1 MKCLRKSAAGSRSA
15 LSRGLT
21 LIEAL
26 VAMGIAVIA
35 GVLLLTIIVN
45 SVGIFSKQL
54 PKVQQGLGIN
64 DALSAVRNNIK
75 QANAVGSGYTDGA
88 TTYTSGAT
96 QLVLEIPAID
106 SSGNIIANAVD
117 FFIFFLDQNLL
128 RFKIFPDPL
137 SGRRYED
144 RIFSNQAESLNFQ
157 YLSNATPETEAA
169 PSEAVKVRI
178 TVTLKQKA
186 GAGFEVN
193 TATTE
198 ANLRND

>member
-1 MKCLRKSAAGSRSA
+1 MKCLSAF
-15 LSRGLT
+15 SRGLT

-26 VAMGIAVIA
+26 VAMGIAAVA

-45 SVGIFSKQL
+45 SAGIFSQQL
-54 PKVQQGLGIN
+54 PKIQQGLGIN

-75 QANAVGSGYTDGA
+75 QANAVGSSYTDGV
-88 TTYTSGAT
+88 TTYTSGPT
-96 QLVLEIPAID
+96 QLVLEIPSID
-106 SSGNIIANAVD
+106 SSGTNAVD
-117 FFIFFLDQNLL
+117 FFIFFLDQNVL
-128 RFKIFPDPL
+128 RFKTFPDPV
-137 SGRRYED
+137 SGRRHED
-144 RIFSNQAESLNFQ
+144 RIFSNQVESLNFQ
-157 YLSNATPETEAA
+157 YFSSAVLETEVA
-169 PSEAVKVRI
+169 PAEAVKVRI